1 MNVEYINNGNLVPG
15 LLYSVEFP
23 QASSTCEIS
32 FWYVP
37 RGGRSPLTVSL
48 IIDDEVEATLFYFQ
62 TSGNYSTW
70 QSGFIDLGKINF

>member
-15 LLYSVEFP
+15 LLYSVAFP

-62 TSGNYSTW
+62 TSGNYS
-70 QSGFIDLGKINF
+70 S